1 MGSGFAKKKKQAKM
15 LQEQFQV
22 MQEKMQQAEYTAESG
37 NGLVKV
43 VINGDKE
50 LKKLTIHPDCV
61 DKNDLEGLQDLI
73 IAALRDA
80 YAKAQNSD
88 SLGGIPSLSGF
99 PLGL

>member
-22 MQEKMQQAEYTAESG
+22 MQEKMQQAEFHGESG

-61 DKNDLEGLQDLI
+61 DKEDLEGLQDLI
-73 IAALRDA
+73 LASLREA
-80 YAKAQNSD
+80 YAKVQSSD
-88 SLGGIPSLSGF
+88 DLGGLPSLGSFSF
-99 PLGL
+99 